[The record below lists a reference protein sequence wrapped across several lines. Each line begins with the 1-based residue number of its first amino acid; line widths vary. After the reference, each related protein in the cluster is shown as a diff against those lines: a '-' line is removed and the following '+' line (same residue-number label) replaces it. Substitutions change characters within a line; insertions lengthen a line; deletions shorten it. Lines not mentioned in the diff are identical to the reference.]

1 VPVVF
6 DIHFQDHFANPSAHL
21 RQSDYVVGCF
31 KLRHLEMYG
40 IDDAGYI
47 MFGRIGR
54 EVFAVAFLLC
64 TQSIRPPSDQD
75 DMQSC

>member
-6 DIHFQDHFANPSAHL
+6 VIHFQDYSANLSAHL

-54 EVFAVAFLLC
+54 EIFAVAFLLC
-64 TQSIRPPSDQD
+64 TQSIRPLSDQGH
-75 DMQSC
+75 MQSC